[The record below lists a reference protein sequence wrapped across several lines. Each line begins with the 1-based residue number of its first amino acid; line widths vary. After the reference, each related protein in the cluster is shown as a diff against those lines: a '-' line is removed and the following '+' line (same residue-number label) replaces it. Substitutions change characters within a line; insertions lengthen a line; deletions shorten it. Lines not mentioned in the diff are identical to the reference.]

1 LAVDQEAR
9 GQSLGRQ
16 LLRFVFQLAHQMAS
30 EYGCVGLVVD
40 AKADAV
46 EFYERYGFISVDVV
60 EGLSDARPAPVPMLL
75 ALRAIRE
82 ALGGG
87 KGG

>member
-1 LAVDQEAR
+1 LAVDQAAR
-9 GQSLGRQ
+9 GQALGRQ

-30 EYGCVGLVVD
+30 DYGCVGLVVD

-46 EFYERYGFISVDVV
+46 EFYKRYGFISVDVV
-60 EGLSDARPAPVPMLL
+60 EGLSDARPPPVPMFL
-75 ALRAIRE
+75 AMRAIRE